1 MPRAMIPFCASSP
14 KLALVTET
22 WPPEING
29 VAMTLNRLAEGLT
42 ARGWRVQVIRPRQ
55 NRVEKEWSRDA
66 DHLLV
71 PGLPIPG
78 YEGLR
83 FGLPLAGRMREAW
96 RRQPPDLV
104 HIATE
109 GPLGWAALRE
119 AKRMNL
125 PATSG
130 FHTNFHSYCRHYGLG
145 WLNRPVSGYL
155 RRFHNRALRT
165 LVPDPALCR
174 LLETEGYRNVETV
187 GRGVDC
193 ALFNPARRCP
203 DLRRTLY
210 ATLSTVVAIYV
221 GRLAPEKNLDL
232 AADSF
237 ARLRHAYPNARMVW
251 VGDGPARARMQRLYP
266 EHHFAGAQTGE
277 ALAAY
282 YASADVFLFP
292 SLTETFGNVVLEAM
306 ASGLAV
312 LAFDRAAAGIYIRHG
327 ENGLLA
333 PPGDKAVYL
342 QLAQY
347 LGEGRGTI
355 QSLGEAARQSVEPL
369 AWDAV
374 CEHFEGVL
382 RQAMQTERLERAQ

>member
-1 MPRAMIPFCASSP
+1 MIPSSP
-14 KLALVTET
+14 RLALVTET

-29 VAMTLNRLAEGLT
+29 VAMTLNRLAGGLT

-55 NRVEKEWSRDA
+55 NRAGERQGARDA
-66 DHLLV
+66 DHVLV
-71 PGLPIPG
+71 EGLPIPG
-78 YEGLR
+78 YQGLR
-83 FGLPLAGRMREAW
+83 FGLPLGRRMREAW
-96 RRQPPDLV
+96 RSQPPDLV

-119 AKRMNL
+119 ARQMGL
-125 PATSG
+125 PVTSG

-145 WLNRPVSGYL
+145 WLDRPVKGYL
-155 RRFHNRALRT
+155 RSFHNDTLRT
-165 LVPDPALCR
+165 LAPDPELCR
-174 LLETEGYRNVETV
+174 VLEEDGYRNVEMV

-193 ALFNPARRCP
+193 ALFNPARRSSSLRHALHASP
-203 DLRRTLY
+203 DAL
-210 ATLSTVVAIYV
+210 VAIYV

-232 AADSF
+232 VAESF
-237 ARLRHAYPNARMVW
+237 GRVSRACPDARMVW
-251 VGDGPARARMQRLYP
+251 VGDGPERGRLQRLHP
-266 EHHFAGAQTGE
+266 EHHFAGSQTGE

-312 LAFDRAAAGIYIRHG
+312 LAFDRAAAGNYIRHG

-333 PPGDKAVYL
+333 PEGDNAAFL

-347 LGEGRGTI
+347 VGEGGGSIR
-355 QSLGEAARQSVEPL
+355 SLGEAARRSVEPL
-369 AWDAV
+369 GWEAV
-374 CEHFEGVL
+374 CERFEGVL
-382 RQAMQTERLERAQ
+382 RQAMDSGYPARLIF